1 MKSNLF
7 KKAAF
12 ALALAAFSV
21 GSANAAFIR
30 IGEYNGTA
38 NAATGITD
46 GNRITSDVRWTRDN
60 VYILS
65 RVIFVD
71 DGATLTIEPGTI
83 VRAITTAKSGFT
95 DEPGTLVVARGGKI
109 VANGTAD
116 CPIIFTSIDDT
127 NVPGGLSTIPTLFT
141 PIQGANITVG
151 TAPDPVVTIFTQQ
164 AAFNAQTLGNNDYT
178 PNGIAGDNVFAKS
191 SRWGGLILCGRAHV
205 SARSAGTDS
214 TPADG
219 ILDGLVLSESI
230 IQGAGVGTDI
240 VEGLSSTSGS
250 NVHNRTLAIYGG
262 TNDSDNSGVL
272 RFVSLRHC
280 GFVIGNPATG
290 NEINGITI
298 CGVGANTVLEHL
310 EIFQTRDDGFE
321 WFGGKHNGR
330 FMFSICAQDD
340 GFDGDEGFRG
350 TFQFMTVAQGTISS
364 SSTATDTKISGFT
377 TNDFINQEFNTTDYQ
392 YLNPLEWDG
401 GEPDNTNTLPRTNA
415 TFLNLTSLAGHFR
428 KLGWNPKLDML
439 LSVHNAVA
447 EGSSTVNQAA
457 DSGVSAAP
465 NFQTSITWSNIHSN
479 NYASASSSKGAVT
492 LLTEISPVFVE
503 ETTSQIASN
512 WNNAIILP
520 AGTLPT
526 SDIYTKNG
534 FDPRLAPG
542 ASARTLD
549 GTFATPT
556 GFVDADY
563 AGSMLDNNMLA
574 GWSVLERI
582 GVLPTTNVARPF
594 LTITLSGTNPVISFP
609 TAGATIVYVI
619 EKSVD
624 GKNWQVLTTIP
635 VSNATTVTHTD
646 TTTTV
651 GAAVSYRAYAL

>member
-1 MKSNLF
+1 MKNNLF
-7 KKAAF
+7 KKAAL
-12 ALALAAFSV
+12 ALALSAFV
-21 GSANAAFIR
+21 AGSADAAFIR

-38 NAATGITD
+38 NATTGITD

-60 VYILS
+60 VYILA

-83 VRAITTAKSGFT
+83 VRGLTAAQSGFSN
-95 DEPGTLVVARGGKI
+95 EPGSLVIARGGKI

-116 CPIIFTSIDDT
+116 SPIVFTSIDDT
-127 NVPGGLSTIPTLFT
+127 NVLGGVSTIPTTFT
-141 PIQGANITVG
+141 PISGAAIPALGFATV
-151 TAPDPVVTIFTQQ
+151 
-164 AAFNAQTLGNNDYT
+164 AAFNAQTQANNDYT
-178 PNGIAGDNVFAKS
+178 ADGIAGDNVFAKS

-205 SARSAGTDS
+205 SANTAGAD
-214 TPADG
+214 ADMDG
-219 ILDGLVLSESI
+219 ILDGLVLSETVV
-230 IQGAGVGTDI
+230 QNGGVGTDV

-250 NVHNRTLAIYGG
+250 LVYNKELAIYGG
-262 TNDSDNSGVL
+262 TNDDDNSGVL
-272 RFVSLRHC
+272 RFISLRHC
-280 GFVIGNPATG
+280 GFVIGAGSLG
-290 NEINGITI
+290 NEINGVTV
-298 CGVGANTVLEHL
+298 CGVGTGTVLEHL

-330 FMFSICAQDD
+330 FMFSLCAQDD

-350 TFQFMTVAQGTISS
+350 TFQFMTVAQGTISL
-364 SSTATDTKISGFT
+364 TAAPTNPKIAGFT
-377 TNDFINQEFNTTDYQ
+377 TNDYVGQEFTDSDYQ
-392 YLNPLEWDG
+392 YLHTLEWDG
-401 GEPDNTNTLPRTNA
+401 GEPNNGNTLPRTNA
-415 TFLNLTSLAGHFR
+415 TFINFTSLAGHTR
-428 KLGWNPKLDML
+428 KLGWNAKLDML

-447 EGSSTVNQAA
+447 EGSSVV
-457 DSGVSAAP
+457 D
-465 NFQTSITWSNIHSN
+465 QTENTGAGPFVTSLTWSNIHSN
-479 NYASASSSKGAVT
+479 NYASEASSKGASG
-492 LLTEISPVFVE
+492 LLTELAPVFVE
-503 ETTSQIASN
+503 ETVSQIASD
-512 WNNAIILP
+512 WNENVGNP
-520 AGTLPT
+520 VAGLATT
-526 SDIYTKNG
+526 DMYTKNG

-542 ASARTLD
+542 ANARTLD

-594 LTITLSGTNPVISFP
+594 LTISVSGTNPVVSFP
-609 TAGATIVYVI
+609 TAGATIKYVI

-624 GKNWQVLTTIP
+624 GKVWQVLTTVP
-635 VSNATTVTHTD
+635 VSDATTVTHTD